1 MSLATERMGGGMP
14 AGEAKAIG
22 GQTVSLAVSGAS
34 STQALAAPVQASN
47 VILTGGNGTK
57 SAVLPY
63 GENGD
68 EVTLFNNSGS
78 TVPVFPPV
86 GGAIAVPGTGLGTAN
101 ASYAHTTYATCIYKC
116 QSSATQQW
124 LVIKS
129 A

>member
-14 AGEAKAIG
+14 AGMAKAIG
-22 GQTVSLAVSGAS
+22 GQTVSLAVTGAS
-34 STQALAAPVQASN
+34 SSQALAAPVKASN
-47 VILTGGNGTK
+47 VILTGGDGTK

-86 GGAIAVPGTGLGTAN
+86 GGAIAVPGTGLGSAN
-101 ASYAHTTYATCIYKC
+101 ASYAHTTYATCTYTC
-116 QSSATQQW
+116 QNSVTQQW
-124 LVIKS
+124 FVNKS